1 MYRLS
6 AARREGVFTADSRP
20 TNEKEMTMFR
30 TALTETLGIEYPIIQ
45 AGMNDVARA
54 ELAAAVSNAGG
65 LGVIGGA
72 MFAPAALRE
81 QIRKVKDMTDKPFG
95 VDLLMAA
102 GMPGL
107 EEQMEV
113 VLDEG
118 VPVFASGLG
127 NPAPYVSEMH
137 RRGMKVMAVVGNVR
151 NARRC
156 AEGGTDIIIAQG
168 HEGGGH
174 TGRIATLALVPQV
187 VDAVKPLPVVAAG
200 GIGDGRGLVAVLALG
215 ACGVWVGTRFVA
227 THEAFGHLNYKN
239 KILESSEEDTVVTK
253 AFTGKTCRVIR
264 NKYADDWQ
272 GREDELK
279 PFPFQLM
286 VDGYKI
292 EAAIGRG
299 DTEIGFM
306 PAGQISGL
314 IHGLDS
320 AGDVVRAFIAEANE
334 VLAQMAQAYLG
345 VKAG

>member
-1 MYRLS
+1 
-6 AARREGVFTADSRP
+6 
-20 TNEKEMTMFR
+20 MFR

-45 AGMNDVARA
+45 AGMGGVAMA
-54 ELAAAVSNAGG
+54 DLTAAVSNAGG

-72 MFAPAALRE
+72 MLTADGLRE
-81 QIRKVKDMTDKPFG
+81 EIRKVKDMTDKPFA
-95 VDLLMAA
+95 VDLLLAE

-107 EEQMEV
+107 AEQIEAV
-113 VLDEG
+113 YEEG

-127 NPAPYVSEMH
+127 NPAPYAAEMH
-137 RRGMKVMAVVGNVR
+137 GRGMKIIAVVGNVR

-156 AEGGTDIIIAQG
+156 AEGGTDIIVAQG

-200 GIGDGRGLVAVLALG
+200 GIADGRGLVAALALG
-215 ACGVWVGTRFVA
+215 ACGIWVGTRFVA
-227 THEAFGHLNYKN
+227 TQEAFGHLNYKN
-239 KILESSEEDTVVTK
+239 KIVESNEEGTVITK
-253 AFTGKTCRVIR
+253 AFTGKTARVIR
-264 NKYADDWQ
+264 NKYADDWL
-272 GREDELK
+272 GREDEIK

-286 VDGYKI
+286 VDGYKL

-314 IHGLDS
+314 IHRLEK
-320 AGDVVRAFIAEANE
+320 AEDVVRAFIEEADE

>member
-1 MYRLS
+1 
-6 AARREGVFTADSRP
+6 
-20 TNEKEMTMFR
+20 
-30 TALTETLGIEYPIIQ
+30 
-45 AGMNDVARA
+45 
-54 ELAAAVSNAGG
+54 
-65 LGVIGGA
+65 
-72 MFAPAALRE
+72 
-81 QIRKVKDMTDKPFG
+81 MTDKPFA
-95 VDLLMAA
+95 VDLLLAE

-107 EEQMEV
+107 AEQIEAV
-113 VLDEG
+113 YEEG

-127 NPAPYVSEMH
+127 NPAPYADEMH
-137 RRGMKVMAVVGNVR
+137 GRGMKIIAVVGNVR

-156 AEGGTDIIIAQG
+156 AEGGTDIIVAQG

-200 GIGDGRGLVAVLALG
+200 GIADGRGLVAALALG
-215 ACGVWVGTRFVA
+215 ACGIWVGTRFVA
-227 THEAFGHLNYKN
+227 TQEAFSHLNYKN
-239 KILESSEEDTVVTK
+239 KIVESTEEGTVITK

-264 NKYADDWQ
+264 NKYADDWL
-272 GREDELK
+272 GREDEIK

-286 VDGYKI
+286 VDGYKLD
-292 EAAIGRG
+292 AAIGRG

-314 IHGLDS
+314 IHRLEK
-320 AGDVVRAFIAEANE
+320 AEDVVRAFIEEADE

>member
-1 MYRLS
+1 
-6 AARREGVFTADSRP
+6 
-20 TNEKEMTMFR
+20 MFR

-45 AGMNDVARA
+45 AGMGGVAMA
-54 ELAAAVSNAGG
+54 DLTAAVSNAGG

-72 MFAPAALRE
+72 MLTADGLRGE
-81 QIRKVKDMTDKPFG
+81 IRKVKDMTDKPFA
-95 VDLLMAA
+95 VDLLLAE

-107 EEQMEV
+107 AEQIEAVYEEGM
-113 VLDEG
+113 
-118 VPVFASGLG
+118 PVFASGLG
-127 NPAPYVSEMH
+127 NPAPYAAEMH
-137 RRGMKVMAVVGNVR
+137 RRGMKIIAVVGNVR

-156 AEGGTDIIIAQG
+156 AEGGTDIIVAQG

-200 GIGDGRGLVAVLALG
+200 GIADGRGLVAALALG
-215 ACGVWVGTRFVA
+215 ACGIWVGTRFVA
-227 THEAFGHLNYKN
+227 TQEAFGHLNYKN
-239 KILESSEEDTVVTK
+239 KIVESNEEGTVVTK

-264 NKYADDWQ
+264 NKYADDWL
-272 GREDELK
+272 GREDEIK

-286 VDGYKI
+286 VDGYKLD
-292 EAAIGRG
+292 AAIGRG

-314 IHGLDS
+314 IHRLEK
-320 AGDVVRAFIAEANE
+320 AEDVVRAFIEEADE

>member
-1 MYRLS
+1 
-6 AARREGVFTADSRP
+6 
-20 TNEKEMTMFR
+20 MFR

-45 AGMNDVARA
+45 AGMGGVAMA
-54 ELAAAVSNAGG
+54 DLTAAVSNAGG

-72 MFAPAALRE
+72 MLTADGLRE
-81 QIRKVKDMTDKPFG
+81 EIRKVKDMTDKPFA
-95 VDLLMAA
+95 VDLLLAE

-107 EEQMEV
+107 AEQIEAV
-113 VLDEG
+113 YEEG

-127 NPAPYVSEMH
+127 NPAPYAAEMH
-137 RRGMKVMAVVGNVR
+137 GRGMKIIAVVGNVR

-156 AEGGTDIIIAQG
+156 AEGGTDIIVAQG

-200 GIGDGRGLVAVLALG
+200 GIADGRGLVAALALG
-215 ACGVWVGTRFVA
+215 ACGIWVGTRFVA
-227 THEAFGHLNYKN
+227 TQEAFGHLNYKN
-239 KILESSEEDTVVTK
+239 KIVEGNEEGTVITK

-264 NKYADDWQ
+264 NKYADDWL
-272 GREDELK
+272 GREDEIK

-286 VDGYKI
+286 VDGYKL

-314 IHGLDS
+314 IHRLEK
-320 AGDVVRAFIAEANE
+320 AEDVVRAFIEEADE